1 MGVVVR
7 SKHALCLQGWRIHN
21 MFWWCLWFEKISKN
35 KIIIM
40 TTHFFPCAGMKFEAN
55 NPSLEVSAF
64 DLLAT
69 VYQCHHHCAE
79 ISEPSTCIF
88 SKRLSLYRVFWNEIR
103 PAHVGMT
110 QGEIVSTP
118 VGGRN
123 MCPPTSPV
131 PRLRTACALATKIQ
145 RSQVWLAKTNQWNH
159 LSKLS
164 KNYILLKRVF
174 FLDEYSRS
182 PPWQKLANWCTLWN
196 YLNFS
201 EARYLVLSICAA
213 QNLS

>member
-1 MGVVVR
+1 MDCIFVVQICPLSSGLTHIQHVLMM
-7 SKHALCLQGWRIHN
+7 SLIW
-21 MFWWCLWFEKISKN
+21 KISKN

-123 MCPPTSPV
+123 MCPPTSLVSYARHV
-131 PRLRTACALATKIQ
+131 PLRPRFKG
-145 RSQVWLAKTNQWNH
+145 R
-159 LSKLS
+159 
-164 KNYILLKRVF
+164 RF
-174 FLDEYSRS
+174 D
-182 PPWQKLANWCTLWN
+182 WQKLTNGTT
-196 YLNFS
+196 
-201 EARYLVLSICAA
+201 
-213 QNLS
+213 